1 MMTGASENGRAQG
14 TAAADPCFSGLN
26 VRVAQAAHGRGQL
39 LEPERAGGGDRN
51 IDDAAAKERP
61 SAGDYDAHD
70 EAIVQI
76 DHAHSRSDRQTA
88 MRRNQSAARRT
99 IVGC

>member
-1 MMTGASENGRAQG
+1 MGEAS
-14 TAAADPCFSGLN
+14 FS
-26 VRVAQAAHGRGQL
+26 
-39 LEPERAGGGDRN
+39 EPERASGGDRN

-61 SAGDYDAHD
+61 SAGDYDDHD

-88 MRRNQSAARRT
+88 MRRNQSAARRAL
-99 IVGC
+99 VGC